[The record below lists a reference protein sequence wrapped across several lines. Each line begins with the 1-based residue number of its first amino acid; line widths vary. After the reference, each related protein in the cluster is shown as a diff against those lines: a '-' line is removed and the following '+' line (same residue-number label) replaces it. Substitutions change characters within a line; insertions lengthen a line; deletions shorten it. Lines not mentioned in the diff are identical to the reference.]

1 MNEEEIKLRRKLIIR
16 PIIYLAITIFI
27 FVICMINL
35 KRLFFF
41 SFLIFNNSFIIPFA
55 IFIAIILYV
64 GVESYIFYAYNRK
77 DKELAIKIND
87 VVDIPRFIDFI
98 IMISLFIVVFV
109 ITPCNVSGPSM
120 ENSLHDGNKILCSDL
135 FYTPKY
141 DDVVIFD
148 STNYADTKSELFV
161 KRIVAVG
168 GQKVEYNENKLYVDG
183 NVVCDYIS
191 LTEYKRLYNSHMG
204 VTESA
209 TYEYSYI
216 MSNNKYIVL
225 GDNRVVSYDSRRF
238 GEIDRKDIYGHVLFR
253 IYPFSQINK
262 DVKN

>member
-1 MNEEEIKLRRKLIIR
+1 MNEEDIKLRRKLIIR

-41 SFLIFNNSFIIPFA
+41 SFLIFNNSLIIPFA

-168 GQKVEYNENKLYVDG
+168 GQKVEYNENKL
-183 NVVCDYIS
+183 
-191 LTEYKRLYNSHMG
+191 
-204 VTESA
+204 
-209 TYEYSYI
+209 
-216 MSNNKYIVL
+216 
-225 GDNRVVSYDSRRF
+225 
-238 GEIDRKDIYGHVLFR
+238 
-253 IYPFSQINK
+253 
-262 DVKN
+262 